1 MADMNVVRQL
11 AADYARLVDDF
22 DLAGFEGILTPDFH
36 QRGEG
41 FESRSREEFIAA
53 LEALRHYDRTFHL
66 VGQSCGQWQGE
77 RYEGETWSVASHLYR
92 VDGVQRKMDMGVRYQ
107 ELIVRSEGR
116 WKYAHRHLDV
126 VWSGDL
132 PTRL

>member
-1 MADMNVVRQL
+1 MAALTVVRQP
-11 AADYARLVDDF
+11 AADDARRVDDF
-22 DLAGFEGILTPDFH
+22 DVAGFEGVPAPDVH
-36 QRGEG
+36 HRGGG
-41 FESRSREEFIAA
+41 FEARSGEEFIAA

-107 ELIVRSEGR
+107 ELIVSSEGS
-116 WKYAHRHLDV
+116 WK
-126 VWSGDL
+126 
-132 PTRL
+132 